1 MSAIRMDVTATGLVS
16 SVGLSA
22 ASACAAMRAGLSAFE
37 ALPYRDNEVRK
48 PIIGSPVPVL
58 PSSLRRDERL
68 VDLLAMAIA
77 DALGTEAGAGC
88 EQVPLLVAVAEAGRP
103 GGGAA
108 LAGELVA
115 RVERRLE
122 RRFHPGL
129 SRVLPG
135 GSAAG
140 YQALAAAREVL
151 GERRAAACLVCGVD
165 SFLNAR
171 SLLWLQEHG
180 RLKTQRN
187 ADGVI
192 PGEAAACVRVELR
205 ARAPYPSLVTVEGLG
220 FAREPATVL
229 NEEPLRADGL
239 LKAGRAALEAAG
251 LRMEDMDWR
260 LSDVSGELYA
270 FKEQALALTRLLRV
284 KRESLPLW
292 LCAESIG
299 EVGAAASL
307 CQVVRVAQ
315 AWQRGH
321 APGRRAMCFASSVSG
336 ERAVAVVGRPR
347 QAGEAGR

>member
-22 ASACAAMRAGLSAFE
+22 ASACAAMRAGLSSFE
-37 ALPYRDNEVRK
+37 ALAYRDNQARK
-48 PIIGSPVPVL
+48 SITGSPVSVL
-58 PSSLRRDERL
+58 PRDLGREERL

-77 DALGTEAGAGC
+77 DALGGDAGAGC
-88 EQVPLLVAVAEAGRP
+88 EQVPLVVAVSEPGRP

-108 LAGELVA
+108 LAGTLVA

-129 SRVLPG
+129 SRVLTG

-140 YQALAAAREVL
+140 FQALEAARKVLEV
-151 GERRAAACLVCGVD
+151 RRAAACLVCGVD

-180 RLKTQRN
+180 RLKTQAN

-205 ARAPYPSLVTVEGLG
+205 ARAPRQPLATVEGLG

-229 NEEPLRADGL
+229 NEEPLRAEGL
-239 LKAGRAALEAAG
+239 VKAGRAALEEAG
-251 LRMEDMDWR
+251 LRMEDMDLR

-307 CQVVRVAQ
+307 CQLVRMAQ
-315 AWQRGH
+315 AWQRGY
-321 APGRRAMCFASSVSG
+321 APGPRALCFASSVSG
-336 ERAVAVVGRPR
+336 ERAVAVVRRPR
-347 QAGEAGR
+347 QPGEAGR

>member
-1 MSAIRMDVTATGLVS
+1 MSAIRMEVTATGMVS

-37 ALPYRDNEVRK
+37 TLAYRDNQVRK
-48 PIIGSPVPVL
+48 PIIGSPVTVL
-58 PSSLRRDERL
+58 PRSLRRDERR
-68 VDLLAMAIA
+68 VDLLAMALA
-77 DALGTEAGAGC
+77 DALGAGADG
-88 EQVPLLVAVAEAGRP
+88 EQVPLLVAVAEPGRP

-108 LAGELVA
+108 LTGELVA

-122 RRFHPGL
+122 RKFHPGL
-129 SRVLPG
+129 SRVLTG

-140 YQALAAAREVL
+140 FQALEAARKVL
-151 GERRAAACLVCGVD
+151 WERRAAACLVCAVD
-165 SFLNAR
+165 SFLDAR
-171 SLLWLQEHG
+171 SLLWLEAHG
-180 RLKTQRN
+180 RLKTERN

-205 ARAPYPSLVTVEGLG
+205 AGASRQSLATVEGLG

-229 NEEPLRADGL
+229 DEEPLRAEGL
-239 LKAGRAALEAAG
+239 VKAGRAALEEAG
-251 LRMEDMDWR
+251 LRMEDMELR
-260 LSDVSGELYA
+260 LSDVSGELYG

-292 LCAESIG
+292 LCAESMG

-315 AWQRGH
+315 AWQRGY
-321 APGRRAMCFASSVSG
+321 APGARAMCFASSASG
-336 ERAVAVVGRPR
+336 ERAVAVVRRPR
-347 QAGEAGR
+347 RAGEAGR

>member
-1 MSAIRMDVTATGLVS
+1 MSAIRMEVTATGMVS

-22 ASACAAMRAGLSAFE
+22 AAACAAMRAGLSAFE
-37 ALPYRDNEVRK
+37 ALPYRDNHVRK
-48 PIIGSPVPVL
+48 SITGSRVPVL
-58 PSSLRRDERL
+58 PNSLGRDERL
-68 VDLLAMAIA
+68 IDLMAMAIE
-77 DALGTEAGAGC
+77 DALRGEAGTGW
-88 EQVPLLVAVAEAGRP
+88 EQLPLLVAVSEPGRP

-108 LAGELVA
+108 MAGELVA
-115 RVERRLE
+115 RVEGRLE

-129 SRVLPG
+129 SRVLTG

-140 YQALAAAREVL
+140 FHALEAARKVL

-171 SLLWLQEHG
+171 SLLWLEEHG

-205 ARAPYPSLVTVEGLG
+205 AGASRQPLATVEGLG
-220 FAREPATVL
+220 FAREIATVL

-239 LKAGRAALEAAG
+239 VQAGRTALEESK
-251 LRMEDMDWR
+251 LRMQDVAVR

-270 FKEQALALTRLLRV
+270 FKEQTLTLTRLLRV

-307 CQVVRVAQ
+307 CQLVRVAQ
-315 AWQRGH
+315 AWQRGY
-321 APGRRAMCFASSVSG
+321 APGAWAMCFASSVSG
-336 ERAVAVVGRPR
+336 ERAVAVVRRPK
-347 QAGEAGR
+347 QAGEACR